1 MTSFEFARTDS
12 RHSTSA
18 SSSTHREEQG
28 VSHRNTRTGRP
39 LRNTTPYGRHSGD
52 WLFGSVEVRKA
63 IKKGVKKVINGV
75 HHHDRD

>member
-18 SSSTHREEQG
+18 SSSTHREEQRA
-28 VSHRNTRTGRP
+28 SH
-39 LRNTTPYGRHSGD
+39 RNTTPYGRHSGD

-63 IKKGVKKVINGV
+63 IKKGVKKIIRGV